1 MIPQSVANPVDEMLG
16 YIEPT
21 LTRIECEA
29 ADADPRELREN
40 LRRALIGL
48 MHLLERDPGIETAT
62 ADLYAAATALADGD
76 PSRSLPAAR
85 KLRLFRDARVR
96 FRERLARARPC
107 EHGSTPGWRLEQLL
121 LPA

>member
-21 LTRIECEA
+21 LTRIEAEA

-40 LRRALIGL
+40 LRRALISL

-76 PSRSLPAAR
+76 PDRSLPAAR
-85 KLRLFRDARVR
+85 KLRLFRDARAR
-96 FRERLARARPC
+96 FRDRLAHARPC
-107 EHGSTPGWRLEQLL
+107 EYGSTAGWRPKELL